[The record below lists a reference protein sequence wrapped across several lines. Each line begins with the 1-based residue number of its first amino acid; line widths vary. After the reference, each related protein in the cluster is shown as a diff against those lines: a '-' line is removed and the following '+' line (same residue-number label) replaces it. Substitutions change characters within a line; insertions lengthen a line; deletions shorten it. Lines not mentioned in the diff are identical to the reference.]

1 MEVSPLLLALISSFG
16 AVYAFVI
23 THKDKLKKYDKPDG
37 EFFSAVSSQHQDQT
51 QISLNRLR
59 KKILSSTEKMRT
71 GSWRIKIPLLRE
83 IMDSFFED
91 SQITSKIKEIQIDGI
106 SSEWVL
112 SDSYDSKNRILYI
125 HGGAFFA
132 GSAKSHRVI
141 TNKLSEITN
150 FSVLA
155 INYRLIPE
163 NARLDSLEDCFTAF
177 HWLLDNGPAGE
188 ERVNNIVVMGDS
200 AGGNLALALA
210 AELRDNSI
218 HQADAIVA
226 LSPITDSRLTNPSI
240 KKNMKKDFVLQPLT
254 RNFSWLSSFGLGFAA
269 KAVARHNPFDRKVS
283 PLLGNLKNLPPTLVH
298 VSDSEILFDD
308 SRRYVNKAN
317 DCGSKALLQVWE
329 NMPHVWHI
337 FYPDIPQA
345 NDAFTEI
352 ARFIFQQTKK

>member
-1 MEVSPLLLALISSFG
+1 M
-16 AVYAFVI
+16 
-23 THKDKLKKYDKPDG
+23 
-37 EFFSAVSSQHQDQT
+37 
-51 QISLNRLR
+51 
-59 KKILSSTEKMRT
+59 
-71 GSWRIKIPLLRE
+71 GSEMCIR
-83 IMDSFFED
+83 DS
-91 SQITSKIKEIQIDGI
+91 
-106 SSEWVL
+106 
-112 SDSYDSKNRILYI
+112 
-125 HGGAFFA
+125 
-132 GSAKSHRVI
+132 
-141 TNKLSEITN
+141 
-150 FSVLA
+150 
-155 INYRLIPE
+155 RLIPE

-177 HWLLDNGPAGE
+177 HWLLDNGPDGE

-210 AELRDNSI
+210 AELRDNSE
-218 HQADAIVA
+218 HQAKAIVA

-254 RNFSWLSSFGLGFAA
+254 RNFSWLTSFGLGFAA

-283 PLLGNLKNLPPTLVH
+283 PLLGDLKNLPPTLVH

-317 DCGSKALLQVWE
+317 DCGSKASLQVWE